1 MALGVC
7 FDSLMAERV
16 RVRRLNDVE
25 GRELQRI
32 VRRGGKSD
40 RSIVRWRRAMVV
52 LASAGGNEPVVIA
65 RLVQTSPDRVRE
77 MIHRFND
84 LGMRS
89 LDPQWAGG
97 RPRLITTT
105 DRKVIVETAKCRPA
119 KLGRPFSRWSIRKLA
134 DYLATKKGYRV
145 RVGRERLRQ
154 ILAVE
159 GITFQRTKT
168 WKESPDPRKEQKLS
182 RIEWCLEHARDRTF
196 AFDEFGPLTIR
207 PVGGA
212 AWAPK
217 KRPQR
222 LRANF
227 HKPHGS
233 RQFFACYSIGE
244 DHLFGRIERRKGWKP
259 TLRALQSIRARLN
272 DGKPI
277 YVILDNLNHHRGK
290 TIRDWC
296 QDNKVELVF
305 TPTYASWAN
314 PIEAH
319 FGPLRQFVLANSD
332 HQDHPALTKAIRA
345 YLRWRNTHTRD
356 PELLEAQRR
365 HRAKIRS
372 EQQRRWGHPRP
383 QAA

>member
-1 MALGVC
+1 
-7 FDSLMAERV
+7 MAERV
-16 RVRRLNDVE
+16 RVRRLNDAE

-40 RSIVRWRRAMVV
+40 RSIVKWRRAMVV
-52 LASAGGNEPVVIA
+52 LASAGGNDVATIA

-97 RPRLITTT
+97 RPRHITTN
-105 DRKVIVETAKCRPA
+105 DRAVLVETAKTRPTV
-119 KLGRPFSRWSIRKLA
+119 LGCPFTHWSIRKLV
-134 DYLATKKGYRV
+134 DYLATKKGPKV
-145 RVGRERLRQ
+145 RISRERLRQ
-154 ILAVE
+154 ILVAE

-168 WKESPDPRKEQKLS
+168 WKESPDPLKEEKLD
-182 RIEWCLEHARDRTF
+182 RIEWCLEHARDHTF
-196 AFDEFGPLTIR
+196 AFDEFGPLTIK

-217 KRPQR
+217 GKPER
-222 LRANF
+222 LRANY

-244 DHLFGRIERRKGWKP
+244 DHLWGAIEPVKGADP
-259 TLRALQSIRARLN
+259 TLRALQSIRARLD
-272 DGKPI
+272 DGEPI
-277 YVILDNLNHHRGK
+277 YVILDNLNHHRG
-290 TIRDWC
+290 RALREWC
-296 QDNKVELVF
+296 EVNGVELLF

-319 FGPLRQFVLANSD
+319 FGPLRQFTIANSN
-332 HQDHPALTKAIRA
+332 HANHTVQTRALHA
-345 YLRWRNTHTRD
+345 YLRWRNANARQRD
-356 PELLEAQRR
+356 VLAAERKE
-365 HRAKIRS
+365 RARIRS
-372 EQQRRWGHPRP
+372 EQQRRWGRP
-383 QAA
+383 KRLVA